1 MTLAHDDIAALDK
14 HCVWHPFTQ
23 MQDWTAGD
31 PIIIERAQGVR
42 LVDIRGDEY
51 YDGVSSL
58 WLNIHGHRVPEID
71 AAIRDQLDRVA
82 HSTLLGL
89 ANIPSTRLAAKLAEL
104 TPAGLNHV
112 FYSDSG
118 SESVEIALKMAYQY
132 WRLLGQ
138 ERSRFIKMTNAYH
151 GDTIGAVSAGGIDLF
166 HSTYRDLL
174 FPTFEVP
181 YPYPYRFDGSVD
193 DCAAHCLAALDDIL
207 TDHAA
212 DVAGLIVEP
221 LVQGAAGMI
230 MMPEG
235 FLKALEQRCHDSGV
249 LLITDEVATGSGRT
263 GRMFACDHE
272 DVCPDIMTLAKG
284 LTGGYLPLAA
294 TVTSEAIFE
303 AFLGEYNEQK
313 TFFHGHSYT
322 GNQLCCAAALASL
335 ELFETS
341 NLLARVN
348 ENHAIIRQALAEI
361 AECEHVGEVRN
372 RGFMTGI
379 ELVHDRST
387 REPYAW
393 QEQIGVK
400 VCDRS
405 RELGMIVRPL
415 GHVVIFMPPLASTA
429 AELQEMLS
437 ILHRSISEVTE

>member
-1 MTLAHDDIAALDK
+1 MTLAHDEITALDK

-23 MQDWTAGD
+23 MQDWTATD
-31 PIIIERAQGVR
+31 PVIIERAHGVR

-58 WLNIHGHRVPEID
+58 WLNIHGHCVPEID

-89 ANIPSTRLAAKLAEL
+89 ANIPSARLAAKLAEL

-193 DCAAHCLAALDDIL
+193 DCAAHCLSVLDDIL
-207 TDHAA
+207 ADHAA

-235 FLKALEQRCHDSGV
+235 FLKALEQRCRDSGV
-249 LLITDEVATGSGRT
+249 LLITDEVATGFGRT

-294 TVTSEAIFE
+294 TVTSDAIFE

-341 NLLARVN
+341 NLLAHVN
-348 ENHAIIRQALAEI
+348 ENQAIIRRALAEI

-379 ELVHDRST
+379 ELVQDRST
-387 REPYAW
+387 REAYAW

-429 AELQEMLS
+429 VELQEMLS
-437 ILHRSISEVTE
+437 ILYRSITEVTE

>member
-1 MTLAHDDIAALDK
+1 MTLLHDDIAALDK
-14 HCVWHPFTQ
+14 SCVWHPFTQ
-23 MQDWTAGD
+23 MQDWRASD
-31 PIIIERAQGVR
+31 PVIIERAQGVR

-71 AAIRDQLDRVA
+71 AAIRDQLDQVA

-89 ANIPSTRLAAKLAEL
+89 ANIPAARLAAKLAEI
-104 TPAGLNHV
+104 TPAGLDHV

-151 GDTIGAVSAGGIDLF
+151 GDTIGAVSAGGMDLF

-181 YPYPYRFDGSVD
+181 YPYPYRFDGTAD
-193 DCAAHCLAALDDIL
+193 DCAAHCLAVLDDIL
-207 TDHAA
+207 TVHAD

-230 MMPEG
+230 MMPGG
-235 FLKALEQRCHDSGV
+235 FLKALEQRCRDSGV
-249 LLITDEVATGSGRT
+249 LLITDEVATGFGRT
-263 GRMFACDHE
+263 GRMFACEHE
-272 DVCPDIMTLAKG
+272 DVRPDIMTLAKG

-335 ELFETS
+335 ELFETN
-341 NLLARVN
+341 NLLVRVN
-348 ENHAIIRQALAEI
+348 ENHATIQQMLAEI
-361 AECEHVGEVRN
+361 AECAHVGEVRN

-379 ELVHDRST
+379 ELVRDRST

-400 VCDRS
+400 VCERS

-429 AELQEMLS
+429 TELQEMLR

>member
-14 HCVWHPFTQ
+14 RCVWHPFTQ

-31 PIIIERAQGVR
+31 PVIIERAQGVR

-89 ANIPSTRLAAKLAEL
+89 ANIPSARLAAKLAEL
-104 TPAGLNHV
+104 TPAGLDHV

-118 SESVEIALKMAYQY
+118 SESVEVALKMAYQY

-193 DCAAHCLAALDDIL
+193 DCVAHCLAALDDIL

-230 MMPEG
+230 MMPDG
-235 FLKALEQRCHDSGV
+235 FLKALEQRCRDSGV
-249 LLITDEVATGSGRT
+249 LLITDEVATGFGRT

-303 AFLGEYNEQK
+303 VFLGEYTEQK

-341 NLLARVN
+341 DLLARVN
-348 ENHAIIRQALAEI
+348 ENHATIRQVLAEI

-379 ELVHDRST
+379 ELVRDRST